1 MKKFAPMKIATL
13 SAKQLAKASGGENFR
28 IRGWT
33 NCNQC
38 GAGWN
43 HWTGS
48 HPDNG
53 CVFAGVAV

>member
-1 MKKFAPMKIATL
+1 MKIATL
-13 SAKQLAKASGGENFR
+13 SAKQLAKASGGGNFR
-28 IRGWT
+28 IKGWT